1 MLSPLLYALFTHDC
15 LHAHVTNT
23 IVKFADDIT
32 IIGLITNNDE
42 YAYRDELRN
51 LTAWCS
57 NNNLIL
63 NIKKTKEIV
72 VDFSKTKTI
81 DLSPVF
87 INGVAVERVTSFK
100 FLGLNITEDFSWTTH
115 SKGTATSLFSFLI
128 QKHLVNFY
136 RCAGES
142 VLTYCITS

>member
-1 MLSPLLYALFTHDC
+1 MHFLKSYLGVPLLYALFTHDC

-32 IIGLITNNDE
+32 IIGLITNE

-51 LTAWCS
+51 RTAWCS

-72 VDFSKTKTI
+72 VDFSKTRTI

-115 SKGTATSLFSFLI
+115 WKVTTTSLFSFLTHDEMI
-128 QKHLVNFY
+128 K
-136 RCAGES
+136 ES
-142 VLTYCITS
+142 